1 MASMS
6 EGDALAKE
14 LYARITMEEE
24 HDCIQIDEGGEEADE
39 EVLAA
44 NLLCM
49 VVRVMDDRQVKFRVF
64 INTMGA
70 MWRPVKGMLLKDL
83 GNNVFL
89 FQFMQSIVLERIL
102 NGGPYNFNNSL
113 PLMRRVPENQNLG
126 RWSW

>member
-6 EGDALAKE
+6 EGNALAKE

-70 MWRPVKGMLLKDL
+70 IWRPVKGTYIHSDRRNFSLLWL
-83 GNNVFL
+83 EYMRIRISINVL
-89 FQFMQSIVLERIL
+89 K
-102 NGGPYNFNNSL
+102 P
-113 PLMRRVPENQNLG
+113 
-126 RWSW
+126 